1 MRRVVI
7 TGMGVIAAPGASV
20 GDFFSS
26 LVAGRSGSRPI
37 QNLPPEVVSRLNC
50 RIAAEVPGF
59 EPLQH
64 FTEKELDQLDRFSQ
78 FALVAARQAL
88 AQAGLEKLSE
98 AQQPRTGV
106 CIGTAY
112 GGIETLDTQYFSLY
126 AKNATRLSP
135 LAIPRVM
142 YNAATCQVS
151 MRFQARGPCLTP
163 TTACSSATHALGE
176 AYRMIQQGQADWMLA
191 GGSDAPITY
200 GVVRGWEAMR
210 VLAPENGNAAR
221 ACRPFSGDRQGIVIG
236 EGAAVFVL
244 EEYEAARRRGAQIL
258 AELAGYGA
266 NSDASHITQP
276 SVAGP
281 AVAMRLALEDAGV
294 KPEET
299 ARELDQV
306 HARARDGGFGSDRA
320 GGGGRGHLPRRHPAH
335 GQLRD
340 PRPRVRP
347 RLRPQPGAEDSGAGR
362 ALEFLCLRWAQRRAY
377 RQTGVESRSDHDQRP
392 CRRPP
397 RAAPLVPLDGVGL
410 HQPGHVRQLLPLRHH
425 RPHRRPAEATAPV
438 HRREDRSALFELL
451 LGGNP
456 FSPLGRHHH

>member
-7 TGMGVIAAPGASV
+7 TGMGVIAAPGVGV
-20 GDFFSS
+20 GDFFSN

-37 QNLPPEVVSRLNC
+37 RNLPPEVLGRLNC
-50 RIAAEVPGF
+50 RIAAEVPDYD
-59 EPLQH
+59 PLRH

-112 GGIETLDTQYFSLY
+112 GGMETFDTQYFALY

-135 LAIPRVM
+135 LVIPRVM

-176 AYRMIQQGQADWMLA
+176 AYRMVQQGQADWMLA

-200 GVVRGWEAMR
+200 GVIRSWEAMR

-281 AVAMRLALEDAGV
+281 AVAMRLALEDAGM
-294 KPEET
+294 KPEEI
-299 ARELDQV
+299 DYIN
-306 HARARDGGFGSDRA
+306 
-320 GGGGRGHLPRRHPAH
+320 AH
-335 GQLRD
+335 GTAT
-340 PRPRVRP
+340 RVNDVIETRAIKEVF
-347 RLRPQPGAEDSGAGR
+347 GAHAKKLPVSSTKSMHGHAMGASGAIELV
-362 ALEFLCLRWAQRRAY
+362 AAVEAI
-377 RQTGVESRSDHDQRP
+377 RQGVV
-392 CRRPP
+392 PP
-397 RAAPLVPLDGVGL
+397 TANYSKPDPECDLDYVPNQARKMPVRTVLSNSFAFGGLNAVLVVKKI
-410 HQPGHVRQLLPLRHH
+410 
-425 RPHRRPAEATAPV
+425 
-438 HRREDRSALFELL
+438 
-451 LGGNP
+451 
-456 FSPLGRHHH
+456 

>member
-163 TTACSSATHALGE
+163 TTACSSGAHALGE

-210 VLAPENGNAAR
+210 VLAPENGNAAS

-281 AVAMRLALEDAGV
+281 AVAMRLALEDAGM
-294 KPEET
+294 KPEEI
-299 ARELDQV
+299 DYIN
-306 HARARDGGFGSDRA
+306 
-320 GGGGRGHLPRRHPAH
+320 AH
-335 GQLRD
+335 GTAT
-340 PRPRVRP
+340 RVNDVIETRAIKEVF
-347 RLRPQPGAEDSGAGR
+347 GAHAKKLPVSSTKSMHGHVMGASGAIELVAAVEAICR
-362 ALEFLCLRWAQRRAY
+362 
-377 RQTGVESRSDHDQRP
+377 GVI
-392 CRRPP
+392 PP
-397 RAAPLVPLDGVGL
+397 TANYATPDPECDLDYVPNQARKIPVRAALSNSFAFGGL
-410 HQPGHVRQLLPLRHH
+410 NAVLIVKR
-425 RPHRRPAEATAPV
+425 V
-438 HRREDRSALFELL
+438 
-451 LGGNP
+451 
-456 FSPLGRHHH
+456 